1 MIGSTLSHF
10 TNSRF
15 EVNKISTDVTSQFN
29 PNLYVE
35 YGNMIHFAENA
46 WTSEGR
52 LNVGRIH
59 HQIGQ
64 NGLSVFSDIFKVQ
77 ALTAK

>member
-1 MIGSTLSHF
+1 MH
-10 TNSRF
+10 
-15 EVNKISTDVTSQFN
+15 

-52 LNVGRIH
+52 LNVARIH

-64 NGLSVFSDIFKVQ
+64 NGLSVFSDISKVQ